1 VHLLDH
7 SRRLVVG
14 HRGDRANAPENTLHA
29 LQQAVALGVD
39 GLEFDL
45 RLSKDGVPVV
55 MHDPT
60 LDRTTSAKGLVGDYT
75 VDALR
80 RVDAGARFSPDQG
93 RTYPFLGTGIHVP
106 TLEEV
111 LALIPDLPLII
122 ELKTAEVARPAYE
135 VLRRTGN
142 LGRVIIGS
150 FVDAALVP
158 FQKEGVPISPGVRL
172 MAGHYLPALVGRRPA
187 TLPFQALCIPRFHNG
202 LPLPVQ
208 GYASMMR
215 AAGGPTHV
223 WTVNDASV
231 ARRLWAAGVTG
242 IISDDPGLMLRTRES
257 LG

>member
-1 VHLLDH
+1 MH
-7 SRRLVVG
+7 
-14 HRGDRANAPENTLHA
+14 APENTLRA
-29 LQQAVALGVD
+29 LTQAVALGVD

-60 LDRTTSAKGLVGDYT
+60 LDRTTSASGPVGDYT
-75 VDALR
+75 ADALR
-80 RVDAGARFSPDQG
+80 KIDAGARFTPDQG
-93 RTYPFLGTGIHVP
+93 RTYPFRGSGIHVP

-122 ELKTAEVARPAYE
+122 EMKTAEVAKPAYE

-150 FVDAALVP
+150 FVDAALIP
-158 FQKEGVPISPGVRL
+158 FQREGVPISPGVRL
-172 MAGHYLPALVGRRPA
+172 MAGHYLPALIGQRPA
-187 TLPFQALCIPRFHNG
+187 ALPFQALCIPRFHNG
-202 LPLPVQ
+202 LPLPVR
-208 GYASMMR
+208 GYAALMR

-231 ARRLWAAGVTG
+231 ARRLWAAGITG

>member
-1 VHLLDH
+1 MI
-7 SRRLVVG
+7 G
-14 HRGDRANAPENTLHA
+14 HRGDRTHAPENTLSSLSKA
-29 LQQAVALGVD
+29 AALGVD

-60 LDRTTSAKGLVGDYT
+60 LDRTTSATGPVGDYT

-80 RVDAGARFSPDQG
+80 RVDAGARFSLDQG
-93 RTYPFLGTGIHVP
+93 RTFPFRGTGIHVP

-111 LALIPDLPLII
+111 LALIPDLPLIL
-122 ELKTAEVARPAYE
+122 EMKTAEVAGPAYE

-142 LGRVIIGS
+142 LGRVIVGS
-150 FVDAALVP
+150 FVDAALIP
-158 FQKEGVPISPGVRL
+158 FQKQGVPISPGVRI
-172 MAGHYLPALVGRRPA
+172 MAEHYLPALIGRRPA
-187 TLPFQALCIPRFHNG
+187 ALPFQALCIPRFHSG

-208 GYASMMR
+208 GYAAMMR

-223 WTVNDASV
+223 WTINDAPT
-231 ARRLWAAGVTG
+231 ALRLWTAGVTG

>member
-1 VHLLDH
+1 MHLLDH
-7 SRRLVVG
+7 SRRLVIG

-29 LQQAVALGVD
+29 LTQAAALGVD

-60 LDRTTSAKGLVGDYT
+60 LDRTTAATGPIGDYT

-80 RVDAGARFSPDQG
+80 RVDAGARFTPDQG
-93 RTYPFLGTGIHVP
+93 RSFPFLGAGIHIP

-111 LALIPDLPLII
+111 LAIIPDLPLII
-122 ELKTAEVARPAYE
+122 ELKTAEVAGPAYE

-150 FVDAALVP
+150 FVDAALIP
-158 FQKEGVPISPGVRL
+158 FQKEGVPVSPGVRL
-172 MAGHYLPALVGRRPA
+172 MAGHLLPALVGRRRA
-187 TLPFQALCIPRFHNG
+187 ALPFQALCIPRFHSG

-208 GYASMMR
+208 GYAAMMR

-223 WTVNDASV
+223 WTVNDVAV
-231 ARRLWAAGVTG
+231 ARRLWLGGVSG
-242 IISDDPGLMLRTRES
+242 IISDDPGRMLRLRES
-257 LG
+257 LV